1 MSVGRSTLGAER
13 GAFDHLRHADL
24 HPAGLRAARCRLVDR
39 AQRDF
44 GWDYVRRCLLRVALG
59 PLEPGPRSSITISD
73 AGFSPAKRRARRSR
87 ASRSSAIN
95 GRLVGIWLN
104 FLS

>member
-39 AQRDF
+39 AQGDLA
-44 GWDYVRRCLLRVALG
+44 GIMYVVVYFESRSVASSPALG
-59 PLEPGPRSSITISD
+59 LQSPFLT
-73 AGFSPAKRRARRSR
+73 AGFSPAKR
-87 ASRSSAIN
+87 
-95 GRLVGIWLN
+95 
-104 FLS
+104 